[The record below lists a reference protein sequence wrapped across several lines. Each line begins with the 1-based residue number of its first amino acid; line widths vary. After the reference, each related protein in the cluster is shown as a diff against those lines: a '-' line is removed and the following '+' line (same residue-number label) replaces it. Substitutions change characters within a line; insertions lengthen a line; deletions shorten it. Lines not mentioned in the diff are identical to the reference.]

1 MNQIKAKQDE
11 LEALK
16 AKVQSKADDLSAKQ
30 K

>member
-1 MNQIKAKQDE
+1 MNQIKAKQEE

-16 AKVQSKADDLSAKQ
+16 AQIQSKADDLSAKQ